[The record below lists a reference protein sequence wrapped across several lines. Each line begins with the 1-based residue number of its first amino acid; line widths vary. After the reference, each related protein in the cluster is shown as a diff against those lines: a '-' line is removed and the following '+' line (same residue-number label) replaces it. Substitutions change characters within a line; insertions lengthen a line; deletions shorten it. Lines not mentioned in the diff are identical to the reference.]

1 MELFKYQQIISRAE
15 TQFQGLALV
24 SYDEQFHCRE
34 ANDLSLSWGQV
45 DLELWTVLFSVL
57 AKPHCLT
64 CCSPYQKE
72 RVCQPTTLVASLKDP
87 CVLSSTD
94 QVAVLS
100 VPVPSHTCAAI
111 AVPPTTLSSPAPP
124 VSQRTAQGPIRVSA
138 SATMAN
144 DKVPLLARNILPPVS
159 TPINVAIL
167 ERELSPPS

>member
-1 MELFKYQQIISRAE
+1 MLVIVAAYPRRSIELLKYKQIISREE
-15 TQFQGLALV
+15 TQFQGLAWV
-24 SYDEQFHCRE
+24 WYDEQSSQSRKRP
-34 ANDLSLSWGQV
+34 SLSYDQV
-45 DLELWTVLFSVL
+45 DLDLWKVLFSGL

-144 DKVPLLARNILPPVS
+144 DKVRY
-159 TPINVAIL
+159 
-167 ERELSPPS
+167 

>member
-1 MELFKYQQIISRAE
+1 MAECLYNLHAGIPGVPLNCLNTSRL
-15 TQFQGLALV
+15 LAGRKPSFRAWL
-24 SYDEQFHCRE
+24 HCRE

-45 DLELWTVLFSVL
+45 DLELWTVLFSGL

-124 VSQRTAQGPIRVSA
+124 VSQRTAQGLIRVSA

-144 DKVPLLARNILPPVS
+144 DKVRY
-159 TPINVAIL
+159 
-167 ERELSPPS
+167 